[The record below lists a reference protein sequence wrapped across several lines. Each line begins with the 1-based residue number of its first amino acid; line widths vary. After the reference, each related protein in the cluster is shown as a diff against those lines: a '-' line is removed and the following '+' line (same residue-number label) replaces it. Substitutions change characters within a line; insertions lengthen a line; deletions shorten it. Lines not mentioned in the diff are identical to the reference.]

1 MLIRK
6 RFGGLVVSLL
16 LGLPVFAGTAA
27 EATAGAKPVQRL
39 QPPDRRDPVQ
49 KLDSAHFDLHY
60 NPDRL
65 SRSDAERAR
74 DLAESAWDHCRQQF
88 GGEPHGKIELDLTP
102 NFRGATGFARPGD
115 PDARDAN
122 RRPMIGV
129 RYGELDYLG
138 LSGEYVLTHEVAH
151 VFSGDLASGSL
162 GEGIADW
169 GAGTFSG
176 IPMRQWWGR
185 ALKGAGLWID
195 TDAFFIT
202 GEFESTPEV
211 NSLIRTAQ
219 YVESGLLVR
228 YLVDRFGFSKFKQFA
243 EEYSRA
249 RGRLDSNS
257 DRRDLPAIRLRPG
270 QPDPRAAPNPD
281 RVMAL
286 FTRHFGESWTR
297 LRSDWEQ
304 QMSGDATDA
313 ASLRRLVLA
322 QSIYG
327 AIRNYEMW
335 SLDQPVGTRD
345 QVVREAFSTANQRL
359 RENDLDGCERALN
372 RAKAVVE
379 QLRKPKSVA

>member
-1 MLIRK
+1 M
-6 RFGGLVVSLL
+6 GLLA
-16 LGLPVFAGTAA
+16 LGAPSARAVA
-27 EATAGAKPVQRL
+27 AGASPVQRID
-39 QPPDRRDPVQ
+39 PPDRRDPVQ

-65 SRSDAERAR
+65 SRSEAERAR
-74 DLAESAWDHCRQQF
+74 SLAESAWDHCRQQF
-88 GGEPHGKIELDLTP
+88 GEEPHGRIELDLTP

-115 PDARDAN
+115 PDARDPN
-122 RRPMIGV
+122 RRPLIGV
-129 RYGELDYLG
+129 RYAELDYLG

-169 GAGTFSG
+169 SAGTFSG

-185 ALKGAGLWID
+185 ALRSAGLWID
-195 TDAFFIT
+195 TDAFFVT
-202 GEFESTPEV
+202 GDFDPTPEV

-228 YLVDRFGFSKFKQFA
+228 YLVDRFGFGKFKQFA
-243 EEYSRA
+243 GDYSRA
-249 RGRLDSNS
+249 RGRLESNA
-257 DRRDLPAIRLRPG
+257 DRRDGPAPRLRSG
-270 QPDPRAAPNPD
+270 QPDPRAAPNAD
-281 RVMAL
+281 RVMTL
-286 FTRHFGESWTR
+286 FTRHFGESWNR

-304 QMSGDATDA
+304 QMAGDPADP

-335 SLDQPVGTRD
+335 ALDQRAGATRD
-345 QVVREAFSTANQRL
+345 QTVRDAFTAANQRL
-359 RENDLDGCERALN
+359 RENDLDGSERALS
-372 RAKAVVE
+372 RAKAIVE
-379 QLRKPKSVA
+379 QLRKPRSVA